1 VTPETIHEELAVV
14 ARLDSGRIIG
24 DIDLLLTTPGTYHIV
39 DYKTNDT
46 TRLAVDDLTEK
57 YRRQLESYAIAVH
70 QNDPSKQVRLTL
82 YFADA
87 DVSKTNT
94 LDPMTLDI
102 MSDDLDSKLSELTGG
117 DADGPEDIRSG
128 Y

>member
-46 TRLAVDDLTEK
+46 TRLTVDDLAEK
-57 YRRQLESYAIAVH
+57 YWPQLESYAIAVH
-70 QNDPSKQVRLTL
+70 QNDPSKEVRLTL

-102 MSDDLDSKLSELTGG
+102 MSDDLDSNLLELTGG
-117 DADGPEDIRSG
+117 VSDGPEDIGAG